1 MTSELIEVSR
11 GVLVEAAPVSF
22 LGMKLDSNMTV
33 VSMGDGGL
41 LVHSPVALTD
51 ERRAAVESL
60 GEVRHLYAPNT
71 FHHLWLGAW
80 ASAFPKARVY
90 APSALAKKNKD
101 VRVDRAHDIEG
112 EPAFDG
118 VFDEVRVRG
127 FELVETVLVH
137 RPSASAVCADL
148 VQNIGRPEHGWTRTY
163 SKLAGFY
170 DRVAVSRIIRWTAF
184 RDRRAARESVDELL
198 ALRFERLIV
207 GHGAPIVED
216 AREQLASAYRWLR

>member
-1 MTSELIEVSR
+1 MTNERIEVSR
-11 GVLVEAAPVSF
+11 GVIVEAGPVRF
-22 LGMKLDSNMTV
+22 LGMKLESNMTIV
-33 VSMGDGGL
+33 AMGDGGL
-41 LVHSPVALTD
+41 LVHSPIALTD
-51 ERRAAVESL
+51 ERRAAVEAL

-71 FHHLWLGAW
+71 FHHLWLEPW
-80 ASAFPKARVY
+80 AKAFPKAKVH
-90 APSALAKKNKD
+90 APSQLAKKYPS
-101 VRVDRAHDIEG
+101 VRVDRAHDLER

-137 RPSASAVCADL
+137 RASGSAVCADI
-148 VQNIGRPEHGWTRTY
+148 VHNIGRPEHGWTRTY
-163 SKLAGFY
+163 AKLAGFY
-170 DRVAVSRIIRWTAF
+170 DRVAISRIIRWTAF

-216 AREQLASAYRWLR
+216 ARDQLASAYRWLE